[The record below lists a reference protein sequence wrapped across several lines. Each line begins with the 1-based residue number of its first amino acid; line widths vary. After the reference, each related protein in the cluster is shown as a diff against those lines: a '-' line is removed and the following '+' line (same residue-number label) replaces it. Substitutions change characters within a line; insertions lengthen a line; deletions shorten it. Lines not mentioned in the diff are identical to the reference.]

1 MYLLGR
7 KGFTDFS
14 SAAAP
19 VTIGAAPDVP
29 PNAAVPVKLPDMAD
43 TDAPGAPISG
53 LTMLSSK
60 RGPREDVDASEPTSD
75 NTPVGENRTEALPA
89 RSTLPST
96 RLIMNAGM
104 LASPP

>member
-1 MYLLGR
+1 MYFDGR
-7 KGFTDFS
+7 NGFICFT

-60 RGPREDVDASEPTSD
+60 RGPRDEVEASVPASESTL
-75 NTPVGENRTEALPA
+75 VGENRMTAFPL
-89 RSTLPST
+89 RRMLPST
-96 RLIMNAGM
+96 WLIMNAGM
-104 LASPP
+104 PAS